1 MNMVTLNQ
9 RLPGINIYWYDSEK
23 TMTDIKLWKKERKNK
38 KEKSSNIAVK
48 YINRVGQNININGTE
63 YKHK

>member
-1 MNMVTLNQ
+1 
-9 RLPGINIYWYDSEK
+9 
-23 TMTDIKLWKKERKNK
+23 MTDIKLWKKERKNK
-38 KEKSSNIAVK
+38 KEKSSNIVVK